1 MRNMKKQ
8 LAGFAWMFFG
18 LLLYVVLRDVWTP
31 VIGDYIWAVSLLCGI
46 AGLVTV
52 LRHSGSGD

>member
-1 MRNMKKQ
+1 MKKQ

-18 LLLYVVLRDVWTP
+18 LLLYFVLRDVWTP